1 MGLSPA
7 ARPPAASA
15 CGRRLRP
22 PGDQTGGDQAGGI
35 QWLGLDLQHGD
46 LDLADV
52 VPLLRVAERAG
63 LPVFPRMASH
73 AADAIGRVVDA
84 GAQGVIVP
92 GVESA
97 DEAAA
102 LVRAI
107 RLPGRWP
114 EHGRGAHGARRDR
127 RR

>member
-1 MGLSPA
+1 MSFLSAYSLESVLGAPPTGSPA
-7 ARPPAASA
+7 D
-15 CGRRLRP
+15 
-22 PGDQTGGDQAGGI
+22 GDRAGI

-46 LDLADV
+46 LGLHDV

-63 LPVFPRMASH
+63 VPVFPRMSSH

-84 GAQGVIVP
+84 GAPGVIVP

-97 DEAAA
+97 EEAAA

-107 RLPGRWP
+107 RLPP
-114 EHGRGAHGARRDR
+114 AGARSTGAAAR
-127 RR
+127 RSA